1 MENSGSDDEEDESA
15 ARRRRQMTRL
25 LREEDFYQFVNN
37 LSEEDYKLM
46 RDNNLLGIPGE
57 TTLEELL
64 RRLQRI
70 KDNVAQNSD
79 ENRGGRHSS
88 DSVSS
93 SDSLLEWLNFFE
105 QTENVTSEES
115 ENQSWEESSW
125 INSNSDDSRFNSEI
139 NFNLDNGS
147 PNLENLYV
155 PSTRLTRGDNME
167 NSQRQVENPQ
177 SESTFIRPPRSEQST
192 TETLI
197 EVPVTRVRRRA
208 RSRSPEHRRTR
219 ARTESSSA
227 PNSMNECLLRFHQN
241 ISPETFEY
249 LQVNEADI
257 FSRIQQQVTTSRQQI
272 TGLELQNSDLFTTS
286 GTRSAIEEESWSDT
300 TSDDESW
307 ELEQINPIIPFH
319 LEVGQVHP
327 GAYSHRDERASRT
340 PLISETPNNTVI
352 LQSEQGGFGH
362 MFPYFEQTE
371 ERIYV
376 STIRI
381 PIHSILNTGLND
393 TTSVTIQSTFTETV
407 TVFSDSSDFM
417 DSDSD
422 LVYSVSPSSQNMERA
437 ESPNERDDSDGRTS
451 SDFHPN
457 FALISSSNSSYV
469 SSSSDENS
477 TISSIMFEG
486 SNEIRTPSGSP
497 SESRQESTS
506 MSSITFDDS
515 DSWTSLN
522 LDHFFVLNED
532 NHDQPTGL
540 TKAQIDNL
548 AVRSFGG
555 SGALKACS
563 ICITEYTEGNRLR
576 ILPCSHEFHVHC
588 IDHWLSENS
597 TCPICRG
604 QVVGSGEKENSN

>member
-115 ENQSWEESSW
+115 ENQSLEESSW

-563 ICITEYTEGNRLR
+563 ICITEYIEGNRLR